1 MENKFTAGEN
11 TMKTRKA
18 FTLTELVVGIMVMAI
33 TYAAMS
39 LSSSAAKQTAQHEAE
54 RLAAYIF
61 RTIQKA
67 DRMHKRFDMD
77 TDFQTNSAGNNEYY
91 VTIDW
96 GGGISDTSF
105 RASAGCRYTDNFPG
119 EQGKIS
125 YNVENKRFQKP
136 NSSAMSGGTI
146 TITDSEGEKY
156 YVIIALD
163 EGRIRLSETEPQ

>member
-67 DRMHKRFDMD
+67 DRIHKGFNMD
-77 TDFQTNSAGNNEYY
+77 VATDSTEGYQYIKITWNE
-91 VTIDW
+91 VGALDNKNVE
-96 GGGISDTSF
+96 DSF
-105 RASAGCRYTDNFPG
+105 KASAGCRYEDVTGLKYRP
-119 EQGKIS
+119 
-125 YNVENKRFQKP
+125 ENKQFDK
-136 NSSAMSGGTI
+136 GDTI
-146 TITDSEGEKY
+146 EITDSEGKVY
-156 YVIIALD
+156 YVIIAST
-163 EGRIRLSETEPQ
+163 EGRIHTSETAP

>member
-67 DRMHKRFDMD
+67 DRIHKGFNMEVA
-77 TDFQTNSAGNNEYY
+77 TDSTEGYQYIKITWNEVGAENSKNVE
-91 VTIDW
+91 D
-96 GGGISDTSF
+96 SF
-105 RASAGCRYTDNFPG
+105 KVSAGCRYENFP
-119 EQGKIS
+119 S
-125 YNVENKRFQKP
+125 LTYNEKNKQF
-136 NSSAMSGGTI
+136 NSGYTI
-146 TITDSEGEKY
+146 VIIDSEGKEY
-156 YVIIALD
+156 YVIIAST
-163 EGRIRLSETEPQ
+163 EGRIYTSETKP